1 MLPTLGKTF
10 RPVRLKNLAAEEKS
24 TDFIQFSL
32 ILIKFEKKYLK
43 KTSQNFSSVAEFSGQ
58 SGRIILKRVGT
69 TDKRANFPTGLL

>member
-32 ILIKFEKKYLK
+32 ILIKFEKNTL
-43 KTSQNFSSVAEFSGQ
+43 
-58 SGRIILKRVGT
+58 R
-69 TDKRANFPTGLL
+69 KRAKIFHQWPNFLANLAGLS